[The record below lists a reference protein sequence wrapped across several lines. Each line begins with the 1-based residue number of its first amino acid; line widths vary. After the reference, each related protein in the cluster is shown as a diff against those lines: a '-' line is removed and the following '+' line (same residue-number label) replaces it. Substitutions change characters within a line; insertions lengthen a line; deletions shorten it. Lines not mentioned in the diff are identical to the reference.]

1 MVLGDKGDEK
11 MDIIIL
17 LIKQNLIMICYMV
30 IGYFL
35 FKKKLITNSGSNE
48 IGKLLL
54 YVVLP
59 IAIIKSY
66 SIDFSTK
73 MLVGLI
79 ISFLGA
85 GASLAVSI
93 ITSRLLFNNKHRI
106 ERFSAAFSNAG
117 FIGIPLVSMTLG
129 EESVFFLASYV
140 ALLNILQWTY
150 GVYAITENKEY
161 ISLKS
166 VYKNP
171 IVISF
176 IIGIILFI
184 LPIKLPNT
192 FISVMNSIS
201 AMNGPLAMIIL
212 GVYIGQIKFKELFN
226 DKVVYACSI
235 VRLIVIPIITII
247 ILSIIPNKFIIIKL
261 TILIATS
268 APVGLN
274 VAIFSQMYNKDYK
287 QAVKDI
293 CLSTILCVVTLP
305 IIISIANY
313 IW

>member
-1 MVLGDKGDEK
+1 

-17 LIKQNLIMICYMV
+17 LIKQNIVMFCYMI

-35 FKKKLITNSGSNE
+35 FKKKLLTNLGSNE

-54 YVVLP
+54 YVVMP

-66 SIDFSTK
+66 SIDFSIE
-73 MLVGLI
+73 MLIGLCISFVGAVASLGISII
-79 ISFLGA
+79 ISKLVFK
-85 GASLAVSI
+85 
-93 ITSRLLFNNKHRI
+93 NKHSI
-106 ERFSAAFSNAG
+106 EMFSAAFSNAG

-129 EESVFFLASYV
+129 EETVFFIASYV

-150 GVYAITENKEY
+150 GVYIITQNKEY
-161 ISLKS
+161 ISLKKI
-166 VYKNP
+166 YKNP
-171 IVISF
+171 IIISF
-176 IIGIILFI
+176 VIGIILFI

-192 FISVMNSIS
+192 VTIVMNSIA

-212 GVYIGQIKFKELFN
+212 GVYIGQIKIKELFN
-226 DKVVYACSI
+226 DKIVYACSI
-235 VRLIVIPIITII
+235 IRLIVIPMVTII
-247 ILSIIPNKFIIIKL
+247 VLSIIPNKFIIIKL

-268 APVGLN
+268 APVGSN
-274 VAIFSQMYNKDYK
+274 VAIFSQIYNKDYK
-287 QAVKDI
+287 QAVKDV
-293 CLSTILCVVTLP
+293 CLSTILCIITLP